1 MIATPLAA
9 LRDGWFA
16 DAQPVEL
23 RPLGEG
29 HINDTFLVTRPPTDP
44 AGNPQRFV
52 LQALSR
58 RVFAD
63 PLRVMDNVCR
73 VLEHFVDAVPRLPA
87 LVKTVQDRS
96 AWVDGA
102 DDCWRLW
109 RFREHSRVLRR
120 PVGID
125 EARSA
130 GYAFGAFQRQMQ
142 SLPEPKLA
150 PTIVGFLDLGH
161 YLREYDQILTRTG
174 LEVPKAEHGFIEL
187 RRPLAGRF
195 PPRGDYIHGDCK
207 LDNLLFA
214 EQSDQVDCVLDLDTV
229 MPGHWAWDFGD
240 LVRSIATTEGEL
252 RSDLVLAA
260 ARGFVSGSGRVGEVA
275 ALVDAP
281 GYIGLMLA
289 VRFFSDHLAGNQY
302 FKVDAPG
309 DNLQRAREQIAL
321 VESFEQ
327 HRHSLFEMLSADPLF
342 DPGLN
347 PELNSGNH

>member
-1 MIATPLAA
+1 MIAAALAA

-16 DAQPVEL
+16 DAQAAEI

-29 HINDTFLVTRPPTDP
+29 HINDTFLVARLSADP
-44 AGNPQRFV
+44 AQAPRRFV

-63 PLRVMDNVCR
+63 PSRVMDNVCR
-73 VLEHFVDAVPRLPA
+73 VLEHFVDALPA
-87 LVKTVQDRS
+87 VPVLVETVQDRS
-96 AWVDGA
+96 AWVDDA

-109 RFREHSRVLRR
+109 HFREHSRVLRR
-120 PVGID
+120 PVSVG

-130 GYAFGAFQRQMQ
+130 GDAFGAFQRQMQ
-142 SLPEPKLA
+142 SFPDPQLA
-150 PTIVGFLDLGH
+150 PAIVGFLDLGH
-161 YLREYDQILTRTG
+161 YLQEYDRILTQTE
-174 LEVPKAEHGFIEL
+174 LAVPEAERRFIEL
-187 RRPLAGRF
+187 RRNLAGRL
-195 PPRGDYIHGDCK
+195 PPQGDYIHGDCK

-214 EQSDQVDCVLDLDTV
+214 EHSDQVDCVLDLDTV

-240 LVRSIATTEGEL
+240 LVRSITTIEGEL

-260 ARGFVSGSGRVGEVA
+260 ARGFVTGSGRVGEVA

-281 GYIGLMLA
+281 GYIALMLA
-289 VRFFSDHLAGNQY
+289 VRFYNDHLAGNQY

-309 DNLQRAREQIAL
+309 DNLERARGQIAL

-327 HRHSLFEMLSADPLF
+327 HRQRLFELLSADPIV
-342 DPGLN
+342 N
-347 PELNSGNH
+347 SELVRD